1 MISLGPLAFAAPWA
15 LAALVALPLLWM
27 LLRATPPAPRSVVF
41 APIRLLQRLARTPE
55 SPETTPWWLVALRL
69 FLAAIIIL
77 ALARPVWQPDTGA
90 GSDHP
95 LLIIVDDGWTSAAA
109 WPSVVSEA
117 RARLDGAR
125 ADGRPAA
132 LLFTAASPRAS
143 DPARFGDARAALSR
157 IEAHEPRA
165 WAPDRADA
173 AARLSE
179 ALDQPGAP
187 ERIETVWISDGVSR
201 GDDDRAL
208 ARAAHQRG
216 PLRVLTPQPGTGA
229 LGLAGVE
236 AEPDGFAALIRRADT
251 RREQMVSVTALGAD
265 GRALTRAQGLM
276 APGETRARI
285 EARLPL
291 DLRNRIARIVI
302 DGEASAGAV
311 QVTGDRWRRPR
322 IGLLQAEGGGED
334 GQPLLSD
341 HHYARQAL
349 AGISE
354 LVTGDLDRVLEAEP
368 AGLVIVDAASAQD
381 PRIAV
386 FLEAGG
392 LVVRFAGPRMAVRG
406 GDLTPAPLREGG
418 RLFGGAMA
426 WDEPQPIAGFAD
438 DTPFAGLT
446 APPEVRVTRQV
457 LAEPGPAL
465 DARVWARLE
474 DGTPLVTADRRGNGW
489 LVLFHVTAGPDWSSL
504 PLSGLYPAML
514 ERVLALAGG
523 APARST
529 PAREGAWRLERMLD
543 GAGALTDPRADAD
556 PIAAEAF
563 TEARAS
569 ARTPPGVYT
578 LGAASAALNVMRPG
592 DELEALAR
600 DLPGAIYETRGEGRE
615 RRLAGPLMALAL
627 LILAADVLIALALSG
642 RLPRLPVRGAN
653 KGAAAGIA
661 LVLAAGLGLGADAG
675 ADEAEHALEVRFA
688 YVLTGDARIDSV
700 SRAGLAGISRESRR
714 RSAVEPGAPAGVNIE
729 TDEILFFPLVYWPVT
744 PDAPALSEAAAA
756 RVSAY
761 LQSGGMIVFD
771 TRDGRDAASSRQPHA
786 GLLRTLDRLN
796 VPPLQRIPSDHV
808 LGRTFYLL
816 NDYPGRFAG
825 AEVWVEANPD
835 GSARDG
841 VSGLIIGSA
850 DWASAWAV
858 DETGRPLAPVEGG
871 DRQREMA
878 NRFGVNLAM
887 YALTGNYKEDQV
899 HVPAILQRLGRR

>member
-15 LAALVALPLLWM
+15 LSALIALPLLWM

-55 SPETTPWWLVALRL
+55 SPQTTPWWLVALRL

-90 GSDHP
+90 GGDEP
-95 LLIIVDDGWTSAAA
+95 LLVIIDDGWTSAAA
-109 WPSVVSEA
+109 WPSVQAEA
-117 RARLDGAR
+117 RSRLEGAR

-132 LLFTAASPRAS
+132 LIFTAPSPRPVDA
-143 DPARFGDARAALSR
+143 PRFGDAREALSR
-157 IEAHEPRA
+157 LDAHQPRA
-165 WAPDRADA
+165 WAPDRAEA
-173 AARLSE
+173 AERVSAALEQSGAPARL
-179 ALDQPGAP
+179 
-187 ERIETVWISDGVSR
+187 ETLWISDGVS
-201 GDDDRAL
+201 GGEGDRAL
-208 ARAAHQRG
+208 SRAAYQHG
-216 PLRVLTPQPGTGA
+216 PVRVVTPQPGTGA
-229 LGLAGVE
+229 LGLAAIE
-236 AEPDGFAALIRRADT
+236 AEPDGFAAVIRRADS
-251 RREQMVSVTALGAD
+251 RGELPVSVTALGAD
-265 GRALTRAQGLM
+265 GRALARAQAVFAAG
-276 APGETRARI
+276 ASAVRA

-291 DLRNRIARIVI
+291 DMRNRITRVVI

-311 QVTGDRWRRPR
+311 QVMGDRWRRPR

-341 HHYARQAL
+341 LHYARQAL

-368 AGLVIVDAASAQD
+368 AGLVIVDAANAQD
-381 PRIAV
+381 PRIAA

-406 GDLTPAPLREGG
+406 GDLIPAPLREGG

-426 WDEPQPIAGFAD
+426 WDAPQPVAAFAD
-438 DTPFAGLT
+438 DTPFAGLSVSE
-446 APPEVRVTRQV
+446 EVRVTRQV

-523 APARST
+523 AQAQT
-529 PAREGAWRLERMLD
+529 PSIEGGAWRLERMLD
-543 GAGALTDPRADAD
+543 GAGALTDARGDAD
-556 PIAAEAF
+556 PIPADAF
-563 TEARAS
+563 TEARAG
-569 ARTPPGVYT
+569 ARTPPGIYT

-592 DELEALAR
+592 DELAPLAR
-600 DLPGAIYETRGEGRE
+600 DLPGASYETRGEARE
-615 RRLAGPLMALAL
+615 RRLTGVLLALAL
-627 LILAADVLIALALSG
+627 IILAADVLIALALSG
-642 RLPRLPVRGAN
+642 RLPRVPLRSAST
-653 KGAAAGIA
+653 GAAM
-661 LVLAAGLGLGADAG
+661 LLAAGLAMQGEALAD
-675 ADEAEHALEVRFA
+675 DAEHALEVRFA
-688 YVLTGDARIDSV
+688 YVMTGDARIDSI

-729 TDEILFFPLVYWPVT
+729 TDEILFFPLVYWPLT

-771 TRDGRDAASSRQPHA
+771 TRDGRDAASSRQPHP
-786 GLLRTLDRLN
+786 GLLRTLERLN

-808 LGRTFYLL
+808 LGKTFYLL
-816 NDYPGRFAG
+816 SDYPGRFAG
-825 AEVWVEANPD
+825 SEVWVEANPD

-858 DETGRPLAPVEGG
+858 DEAGRPLAPVEGG
-871 DRQREMA
+871 ERQREMA